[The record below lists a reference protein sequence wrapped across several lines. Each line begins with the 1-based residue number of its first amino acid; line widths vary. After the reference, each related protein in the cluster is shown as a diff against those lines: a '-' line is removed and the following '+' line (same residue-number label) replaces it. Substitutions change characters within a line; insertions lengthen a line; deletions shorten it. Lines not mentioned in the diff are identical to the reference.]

1 VLTDQLQDIVDGLS
15 RLAAASATLEDRD
28 FTLVAFASQS
38 GGLDE
43 VRQRSILQ
51 RRSTPQVREWFERFG
66 IAHSDKP
73 VRTPADEAAGVLARV
88 CLPARW
94 NGVTY
99 GYVWLLDE
107 DRRLDDALLNAA
119 MHQASRAGAL
129 LAQQARARE
138 RTADR
143 LENLLS
149 PERAVAEAAAEEIAE
164 LGLLDRDRPVVAV
177 VLETLRAQDWQA
189 VPLNLWRL
197 PRAVLA
203 ASGPD
208 FVSLLI
214 PVDAESADD
223 VAEQAH
229 ALYTERLAPDG
240 RDHILVGIGAPR
252 DDLADARASLREAR
266 LAVRV
271 GRAVPAFRPIARW
284 DRLGIYRLLACGP
297 QRELRDA
304 VADPAVQRL
313 LDDPDPALLATART
327 YLDLAGSAQATA
339 AALAVHRQTLYHRLR
354 RIEQVTGLDLGDG
367 QDRLRLHLGVTLAP
381 LVMGRG

>member
-1 VLTDQLQDIVDGLS
+1 VLTNQLQDIVDGLS

-28 FTLVAFASQS
+28 FNLVAFASQS
-38 GGLDE
+38 GGLDQ
-43 VRQRSILQ
+43 VRQHSILQ
-51 RRSTPQVREWFERFG
+51 RRSTPQVREWFEAFG

-107 DRRLDDALLNAA
+107 DRRLDDAVLNAA

-129 LAQQARARE
+129 LAQQARVRE

-164 LGLLDRDRPVVAV
+164 LGLVDRDRPVVAV
-177 VLETLRAQDWQA
+177 VLETLRPQDWQA

-203 ASGPD
+203 AAGPE
-208 FVSLLI
+208 FVSLLV
-214 PVDAESADD
+214 PLDSESADD
-223 VAEQAH
+223 VAEQAR
-229 ALYTERLAPDG
+229 ALYAERLAPGG
-240 RDHILVGIGAPR
+240 RDHVLVGVGAPR

-313 LDDPDPALLATART
+313 LDDPDPSLLATARA
-327 YLDLAGSAQATA
+327 YLDHAGSAQATA

-354 RIEQVTGLDLGDG
+354 RIEQITGLDLGDG

-381 LVMGRG
+381 LVVGRG